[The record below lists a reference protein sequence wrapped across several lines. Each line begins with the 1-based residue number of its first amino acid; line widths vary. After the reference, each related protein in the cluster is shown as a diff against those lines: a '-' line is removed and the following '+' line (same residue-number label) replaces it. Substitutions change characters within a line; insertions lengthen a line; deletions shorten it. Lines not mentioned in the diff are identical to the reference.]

1 VSAEIGRRRRL
12 VAVAAAVAVVLLV
25 VGVLVARGSSGG
37 PAIAG
42 DAAKLVPA
50 DALFYVHL
58 STDRDRGA
66 VEDAREL
73 AARFPSW
80 ERTRDAILKR
90 LAVTGDGRKDVDAWL
105 GDEMALALLGSSTGT
120 AGSLLLLQVRDEG
133 EARSFVA
140 RGKQGGP
147 SATHRGVRIDR
158 FGAVTAAFVDDF
170 LVLGQSVSV
179 RKAIDLAQGRGTGL
193 ATEATFQR
201 LEERLP
207 DDRVAD
213 AYATADGLRRL
224 LVPAGGALGVAGVL
238 LDRPNLKATA
248 LSVGAGDPGLRVE
261 VESLVPGRKGREFE
275 PSLTGAVPK
284 GALAYLGTKGLDE
297 TATRLGAAAG
307 TAALG
312 ELLRNAGTALG
323 KDGAQTVQRDLLA
336 LLREETALVILPGI
350 PAPTMLVIAKAK
362 DEARTRAALDRLA
375 ASLPKLV
382 DGATVRKDGD
392 VTVMASGDTEI
403 RAAVFDGKLVLSTSE
418 AGIAAARDPDGGI
431 GESEAY
437 DAVVGDPEDPV
448 TSVVFLDF
456 SQLLRLGEQTGLN
469 DSRQYLAVK
478 ADLSK
483 VRSVGAS
490 STGSGEDPNTEIL
503 FQIP

>member
-1 VSAEIGRRRRL
+1 VSADAVRRRRL
-12 VAVAAAVAVVLLV
+12 VAAIAAAAVLALV
-25 VGVLVARGSSGG
+25 VGVLVARGSGGG
-37 PAIAG
+37 PAIAN
-42 DAAKLVPA
+42 DAARLVPS
-50 DALFYVHL
+50 DALVYVHL

-66 VEDAREL
+66 VEDARKL

-80 ERTRDAILKR
+80 DRTRDAILKR
-90 LAVTGDGRKDVDAWL
+90 LAVTADGREDVDTWL
-105 GDEMALALLGSSTGT
+105 GDEMAVALLGSSTGT

-140 RGKQGGP
+140 RGKQQGS

-170 LVLGQSVSV
+170 LVLGQSASV

-201 LEERLP
+201 LEQRLP
-207 DDRVAD
+207 GDRVAD

-224 LVPAGGALGVAGVL
+224 LVPAGGGLGVAGVL

-248 LSVGAGDPGLRVE
+248 LALRAGDPGLQME
-261 VESLVPGRKGREFE
+261 VESVVAGRKGREFE
-275 PSLTGAVPK
+275 PSLTDAVPK

-312 ELLRNAGTALG
+312 DLLRNAGKALG
-323 KDGAQTVQRDLLA
+323 EEGARTVQRDLLA
-336 LLREETALVILPGI
+336 LLREETAVVILPGV
-350 PAPTMLVIAKAK
+350 PAPTMLVIAKAS
-362 DEARTRAALDRLA
+362 DEARTRAALDRVS

-403 RAAVFDGKLVLSTSE
+403 HAAVFDGRLVLATSE

-431 GESEAY
+431 GESDAY
-437 DAVVGDPEDPV
+437 DAVVGDPENPV

-469 DSRQYLAVK
+469 DSRAYLAVK
-478 ADLSK
+478 GDLSK
-483 VRSVGAS
+483 VRSLGAS
-490 STGSGEDPNTEIL
+490 STGNGEDPNTEIL